1 MKTQIY
7 ICFFIFFYLNIFSCK
22 PLENTFKSFVDDDEI
37 ATITTDNETELEAAI
52 SILNK
57 KGGTIYIDTAVINIQ
72 NSRLVL
78 SGTISGGIIGL
89 RQFNGEYPRISFLNS
104 QTLREQSG
112 ISVDGSNKFIE
123 YIIVEHSL
131 THGIKVDGSNNIL
144 DHIISRYNSGSGFL
158 IYGNFNNLN
167 YCYSYRNFALEEDS
181 SDGDGF
187 KIGGE
192 TNIVLNYCF
201 AWDNG
206 NNGFNYVRLLN
217 SSDLSYL
224 HSGSWNN
231 GNIMVFI
238 GKYDYDNGAPLDKN
252 LWTIREMIKYDENF
266 ASNYYKKLFAA
277 NGARIHGIPLN
288 IWIPRMT
295 SIMRGEG
302 FVFGN
307 LNNSQTIDVK
317 RSSFYNVAFDN
328 KAGGFVDNYNHRYN
342 AFVTDCVSFNNGI
355 NFKLPYYTLTRWSNN
370 WSWNSKNKEQLN
382 GKASL
387 LKPKKVDSAQRTF
400 YTVKT
405 QIINAVYENMFPD
418 EVNFDKAINGL
429 KKLVN

>member
-1 MKTQIY
+1 
-7 ICFFIFFYLNIFSCK
+7 
-22 PLENTFKSFVDDDEI
+22 
-37 ATITTDNETELEAAI
+37 
-52 SILNK
+52 
-57 KGGTIYIDTAVINIQ
+57 
-72 NSRLVL
+72 
-78 SGTISGGIIGL
+78 
-89 RQFNGEYPRISFLNS
+89 
-104 QTLREQSG
+104 
-112 ISVDGSNKFIE
+112 
-123 YIIVEHSL
+123 
-131 THGIKVDGSNNIL
+131 
-144 DHIISRYNSGSGFL
+144 
-158 IYGNFNNLN
+158 
-167 YCYSYRNFALEEDS
+167 
-181 SDGDGF
+181 
-187 KIGGE
+187 
-192 TNIVLNYCF
+192 
-201 AWDNG
+201 
-206 NNGFNYVRLLN
+206 
-217 SSDLSYL
+217 
-224 HSGSWNN
+224 
-231 GNIMVFI
+231 MVFI

-252 LWTIREMIKYDENF
+252 LWTIREMIKYDEGF

-418 EVNFDKAINGL
+418 EVNFDKAISGL
-429 KKLVN
+429 KKL